1 MPRFDEREEERKEIG
16 ELYHALENRNRDVTD
31 LETRLQHQQ
40 NQLQQQQQRRSFFD
54 GRGGGGHSSS
64 YGYGYEYEYPNHEED
79 AENLQIRQ
87 ENIKYRKLISELQ
100 AELSQG
106 DDTESEIRQL
116 HKQVE
121 SQRSLIDSQR
131 RKLLDAER
139 RYKKEQERS
148 KSTTGEIYKLETEN
162 LRLREST
169 QEYEQSQQDL
179 VAEVELLAGDRY
191 ELELNVQ
198 AKEREIEDFVG
209 SMEEK
214 DVLCHSLES
223 ENSLLLSKIKTFE
236 EKEEGWKV

>member
-1 MPRFDEREEERKEIG
+1 MPRFDKREEDDREEIG
-16 ELYHALENRNRDVTD
+16 ELYHALENRNRDIAD

-40 NQLQQQQQRRSFFD
+40 NQFQQQQQQRRSS
-54 GRGGGGHSSS
+54 RQSSS
-64 YGYGYEYEYPNHEED
+64 YGYEYPNHEED

-100 AELSQG
+100 TELSQG
-106 DDTESEIRQL
+106 DDAESEIRQL

-139 RYKKEQERS
+139 RCKEEEGRS
-148 KSTTGEIYKLETEN
+148 KSRTGEVYKLETEN

-179 VAEVELLAGDRY
+179 VAEVELLAGERY
-191 ELELNVQ
+191 TLELNVQ
-198 AKEREIEDFVG
+198 AKEREIEEVVG
-209 SMEEK
+209 SLDEK
-214 DVLCHSLES
+214 DALCHSLES
-223 ENSLLLSKIKTFE
+223 ENSLLLNKVKSFE
-236 EKEEGWKV
+236 EKEEGWKE